1 MREIKIKNLKLYGY
15 FGVLD
20 FERKNGQNFIVNV
33 TMQCDVSDDWSTD
46 KLETTVDYAAVATLC
61 ADYFEKNICMLLET
75 ATYSICEQI
84 LLNFDKVKEVT
95 VEIQKP
101 DAPINL
107 EFEYVSVATTLKWEN
122 VALSLGSNMN
132 DRQGYIEA
140 AILKLKGAR
149 GCKNIKASSIYETAP
164 YGDVAQ
170 ADFLNCCVV
179 METYLSP
186 KKLHAL
192 TSTIENEAGR
202 ERLIHWGP
210 RTLDID
216 IILFGRRI
224 IDTEALRIP
233 HGDMVNREFVLEPL
247 AEIAPYMMSP
257 VNNKSV
263 VEMLR
268 DLRSSTNGGI
278 R

>member
-20 FERKNGQNFIVNV
+20 FERTNGQNFIVNV
-33 TMQCDVSDDWSTD
+33 TMQCDVSEDWVTD
-46 KLETTVDYAAVATLC
+46 NLDTTVDYGTVAALC
-61 ADYFEKNICMLLET
+61 ADFFEKHRFKLLET
-75 ATYSICEQI
+75 ATYSLCEAI
-84 LLNFDKVKEVT
+84 LLSFDKIKEVT

-101 DAPINL
+101 EAPINL
-107 EFEYVSVATTLKWEN
+107 EFEYVSVATTLKWET

-132 DRQGYIEA
+132 DRQGYIDM
-140 AILKLKGAR
+140 AISKLSKAR
-149 GCKNIKASSIYETAP
+149 GCKNVVASSYYETAP
-164 YGDVAQ
+164 YGGVEQ
-170 ADFLNCCVV
+170 ADFLNACVV

-202 ERLIHWGP
+202 ERTIHWGP

-216 IILFGRRI
+216 IILFGKRI
-224 IDTEALRIP
+224 IDTETLRIP
-233 HGDMVNREFVLEPL
+233 HSDMVNREFVLEPL
-247 AEIAPYMMSP
+247 AEIAPYMMNP

-263 VEMLR
+263 VEMLKN
-268 DLRSSTNGGI
+268 LRKI
-278 R
+278 